1 LLATSTLRGMKAR
14 YATLALYALCLTGM
28 AGALLISQW
37 TPDVQWPSYGVV
49 VFGIL
54 AALFVWQFGVQA
66 PRVGLISMERV
77 PQIGFLLVFDPL
89 VAAIVCALAS
99 MVWPLVSRRYS
110 HGSAVFGTIRA
121 LHNASMTVLML
132 LAAGHAY
139 LAVGGEHP
147 LTTFSVQTVGALI
160 VMAVVAQVVN
170 ISIMAL
176 FFKFDGREVRRII
189 TPAYALSD
197 LIFVPAGVLAALLFN
212 SGAHAALILFVAL
225 MALFVL
231 SFNSVGH
238 AWSAP
243 KEDPNPLARLFNV
256 GRVLHGARDVGELG
270 VRILSETHSLLRFD
284 EFYFVLVDRDRGL
297 LDVRVHERR
306 GERLAPRTKPIEAGM
321 FGWVIEHAQ
330 PVLVEDYSK
339 APSEVQQRVQQTE
352 KETGSFIVVPLLDAG
367 RVLGLLSVQH
377 TQPELY
383 SRADLHLMQKL
394 AEQVAPAAIDALAFE
409 DLENYRRRLEERVAE
424 RTLEIEKANLEKER
438 LIAVLRERSQ
448 TLERESQEDPL
459 TGVANRRFFGKR
471 LAAEIEVAQ
480 AINQPLVVA
489 IADLDA
495 FKLVNDKLGHA
506 VGDETLRRSAALMR
520 AHCRDTDVIARIGGD
535 EFALLFPALE
545 LEEAAGL
552 CEKLR
557 HAIESHPWQ
566 EVHPTLRVS
575 VSIGLTQW
583 DGATEVEDLLEAADS
598 QLYIAKLSGRNR
610 VA

>member
-1 LLATSTLRGMKAR
+1 MKAR
-14 YATLALYALCLTGM
+14 YATLALYALCLSGV
-28 AGALLISQW
+28 AGALLFSQW
-37 TPDVQWPSYGVV
+37 EQLGDWPAPGVV

-54 AALFVWQFGVQA
+54 ASLFVWQFGVQA

-77 PQIGFLLVFDPL
+77 PQIGLLLVFDPV
-89 VAAIVCALAS
+89 VAAAICAMAS
-99 MVWPLVSRRYS
+99 MLWPLLSRRYS

-121 LHNASMTVLML
+121 FHNASMTVLML
-132 LAAGHAY
+132 LAAGHTY

-147 LTTFSVQTVGALI
+147 LTSFSVLTVGALLI
-160 VMAVVAQVVN
+160 MTVVAQVVN

-176 FFKFDGREVRRII
+176 FFKFDGRDVRRII

-197 LIFVPAGVLAALLFN
+197 LIFVPAGVLAALLYN
-212 SGAHAALILFVAL
+212 SGAHAALILFIAL

-231 SFNSVGH
+231 SFNSLGH
-238 AWSAP
+238 AWSAA

-256 GRVLHGARDVGELG
+256 GRVLHGARHIGVLG
-270 VRILSETHSLLRFD
+270 ARILSETHSLLRFD
-284 EFYFVLVDRDRGL
+284 EFYFVLVDRERGE
-297 LDVRVHERR
+297 LDVRVHERK
-306 GERLAPRTKPIEAGM
+306 GERLARRTKPIDAGL

-330 PVLVEDYSK
+330 PVLVEDTSK
-339 APSEVQQRVQQTE
+339 APADIQRRVHETE
-352 KETGSFIVVPLLDAG
+352 KETGSFIVVPLMDAG
-367 RVLGLLSVQH
+367 TVLGLLSVQH
-377 TQPELY
+377 TQPGLY

-394 AEQVAPAAIDALAFE
+394 AEQVAPAAVDALAFE

-438 LIAVLRERSQ
+438 LIAVLRERSL

-489 IADLDA
+489 IADLDS

-506 VGDETLRRSAALMR
+506 IGDETLRRSASLMR
-520 AHCRDTDVIARIGGD
+520 AQCRDTDVIARIGGD
-535 EFALLFPALE
+535 EFALLFPAIE
-545 LEEAAGL
+545 LEEAAGV
-552 CEKLR
+552 CEQLR
-557 HAIESHPWQ
+557 RAIETHPWHD
-566 EVHPTLRVS
+566 VHPNLRVS
-575 VSIGLTQW
+575 VSIGITQW